1 LSLPFT
7 IDEQP
12 GPFRQ
17 VKGVLF
23 LCKDDLMTLEEL
35 RSAEADADLMTLM
48 KWWNENV
55 AVIDKPLPLN
65 FMKDLVSR

>member
-1 LSLPFT
+1 
-7 IDEQP
+7 
-12 GPFRQ
+12 